1 MIRIVVHVC
10 RFHFIYICHVAL
22 CCSLTDIVF
31 NVIWTEPWR
40 VNTCISPFTS
50 FTVRLCGSVS
60 WWSNRHTVAAD
71 ISLLTSSHLWSR
83 HYTFNLWGL
92 LRTRSS
98 LRLLNSSRW
107 EKHSKNSVSYAF
119 KARQHSARLTHAIAE
134 RKWPHILVV
143 SKQPTYVLGTFQRTW
158 RQQARSTTLIVP
170 LAASACDSDIH
181 ARYM

>member
-92 LRTRSS
+92 LWARSS

-107 EKHSKNSVSYAF
+107 EKHSKNSVSNAF
-119 KARQHSARLTHAIAE
+119 KARQHSACLTHAS
-134 RKWPHILVV
+134 RKKSDLTFSWFLNNWHTCWVHSREHDV
-143 SKQPTYVLGTFQRTW
+143 SKHIRQP
-158 RQQARSTTLIVP
+158 
-170 LAASACDSDIH
+170 
-181 ARYM
+181 